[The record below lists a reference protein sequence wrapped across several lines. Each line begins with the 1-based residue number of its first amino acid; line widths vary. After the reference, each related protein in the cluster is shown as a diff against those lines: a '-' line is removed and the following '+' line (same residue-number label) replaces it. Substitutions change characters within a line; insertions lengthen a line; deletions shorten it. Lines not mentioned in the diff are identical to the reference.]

1 MKTHPLFLAA
11 GLLALFT
18 VPAHARIDRVVEK
31 TFNVQPGGLL
41 TVETQGG
48 SIRVDTA
55 NTSKVTV
62 VAKQRI
68 KASSEREADEVLEN
82 LTLTIAEDS
91 RGVSAKAKYEKRG
104 WGSNPV
110 QVDFVVTVPARYDVA
125 LHTSGGDVKIGDL
138 EGEVRARTSGGN
150 VSIGKVSKQVNADTS
165 GGNISLVEGHGD
177 VRLDTSGGN
186 IRVERVVGV
195 TELDTSGGDIV
206 IESVEGS
213 VNADTSG
220 GNVTAGIYGALKGD
234 CSLSTSGGRVRAT
247 VDRTVGFN
255 LDASTSGGHVSAD
268 GLTITIDKGGAGR
281 SKLAGRVNGGG
292 PVLRLHSSGGDIVI
306 ATR

>member
-1 MKTHPLFLAA
+1 MKTHPLLFAA

-18 VPAHARIDRVVEK
+18 VSAQARIDRVVEK

-55 NTSKVTV
+55 DTSKVTV

-68 KASSEREADEVLEN
+68 KASSEREADELLEK
-82 LTLTIAEDS
+82 LSLTIEEVS
-91 RGVSAKAKYEKRG
+91 NGVSAKAKYERMG

-110 QVDFVVTVPARYDVA
+110 QVDFVVTIPARYDVA
-125 LHTSGGDVKIGDL
+125 LQTSGGDVKIGDL
-138 EGEVRARTSGGN
+138 DGEVRARTSGGN
-150 VSIGKVSKQVNADTS
+150 VSIGKVTKHVKANTS
-165 GGNISLVEGHGD
+165 GGNISLDEGHGE

-186 IRVERVVGV
+186 IRVQRVVGM
-195 TELDTSGGDIV
+195 TELDTSGGDIA

-213 VNADTSG
+213 VDADTSG
-220 GNVTAGIYGALKGD
+220 GNVTAGIRGALKGD
-234 CSLSTSGGRVRAT
+234 CSLSTSGGRVKAT
-247 VDRTVGFN
+247 VDRDIGFN
-255 LDASTSGGHVSAD
+255 LDASTSGGRVSAD

-281 SKLAGRVNGGG
+281 SKLSGRVNGGG
-292 PVLRLHSSGGDIVI
+292 PALRLRSSGGDVVI
-306 ATR
+306 ETR

>member
-1 MKTHPLFLAA
+1 MKTPPLLLAA

-18 VPAHARIDRVVEK
+18 VTAHARIDRVVEK

-48 SIRVDTA
+48 SIQMETA
-55 NTSKVTV
+55 NTSTVTV

-68 KASSEREADEVLEN
+68 KASSEREADELLEK
-82 LTLTIAEDS
+82 LSLTIEAVAN
-91 RGVSAKAKYEKRG
+91 GVSAKAKYERKG

-125 LHTSGGDVKIGDL
+125 LQTSGGDVKIGNLD
-138 EGEVRARTSGGN
+138 GEVRARTSGGN
-150 VSIGKVSKQVNADTS
+150 VSIGRVTKRVNANTS
-165 GGNISLVEGHGD
+165 GGNISLIEGHGD
-177 VRLDTSGGN
+177 VRLDTSGGD
-186 IRVERVVGV
+186 IRVERVIGV

-206 IESVEGS
+206 IDSVEGS

-220 GNVTAGIYGALKGD
+220 GNVSAGIRGALKGD

-247 VDRTVGFN
+247 VDRDVGFN
-255 LDASTSGGHVSAD
+255 LDASTSGGQVKAD

-306 ATR
+306 ETR